1 MKKTTVGKAI
11 VSVALCFSYS
21 MADDIAFTEE
31 TAAAYLKLTPP
42 VNVLF
47 YGMYAD
53 GGSIG
58 ISLADTSGKEFHVF
72 EDHSMANAIIA
83 DTNLPESV
91 RMPHKDRPYTAGR
104 IFIGEGAPTKD
115 KKITPIEEGK
125 RIKAAVECL
134 ALAWFDREITPEE
147 QALFTGF
154 FRQKSR
160 GDNPNRTVLMNKIVP
175 PRKEGE
181 TDEERRA
188 FSDAYMKNALR
199 FNAAFYVAG
208 QLKGMAPPR
217 KKLVPSNPEP

>member
-1 MKKTTVGKAI
+1 MVL
-11 VSVALCFSYS
+11 VALCLSCA
-21 MADDIAFTEE
+21 MADDTTFTEE

-42 VNVLF
+42 VKVLF

-58 ISLADTSGKEFHVF
+58 MSLADTSGKEFHVF

-83 DTNLPESV
+83 DTSLPESV
-91 RMPHKDRPYTAGR
+91 RKPHKDRPYTAGR

-134 ALAWFDREITPEE
+134 AIAWFDREITPEE
-147 QALFTGF
+147 QALLTGF
-154 FRQKSR
+154 FQQKSQ
-160 GDNPNRTVLMNKIVP
+160 GENPNRTVLMKKIVP
-175 PRKEGE
+175 PRQQGE

-217 KKLVPSNPEP
+217 KKPEPPNHEP